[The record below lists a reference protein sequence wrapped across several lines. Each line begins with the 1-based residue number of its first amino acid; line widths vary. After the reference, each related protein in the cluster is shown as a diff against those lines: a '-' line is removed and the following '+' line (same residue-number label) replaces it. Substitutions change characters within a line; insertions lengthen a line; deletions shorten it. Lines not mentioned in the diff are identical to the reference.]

1 MTKHSSHKW
10 ISMEE
15 KGAHGRQLVAGN
27 VNNVFRQIGK
37 SECNIISIFG
47 RARQGKS
54 FLMNC
59 LAGETD
65 IFRISNEKESVS
77 NISLNLFCSLYFN
90 AILLFSVLKELIY
103 QISGWSYQSLVKL
116 IWDAL
121 LLPTV
126 LLK

>member
-1 MTKHSSHKW
+1 
-10 ISMEE
+10 MEE

-27 VNNVFRQIGK
+27 VNDVFRQIGK

-59 LAGETD
+59 LSGETD

-77 NISLNLFCSLYFN
+77 KNI
-90 AILLFSVLKELIY
+90 
-103 QISGWSYQSLVKL
+103 
-116 IWDAL
+116 
-121 LLPTV
+121 
-126 LLK
+126 